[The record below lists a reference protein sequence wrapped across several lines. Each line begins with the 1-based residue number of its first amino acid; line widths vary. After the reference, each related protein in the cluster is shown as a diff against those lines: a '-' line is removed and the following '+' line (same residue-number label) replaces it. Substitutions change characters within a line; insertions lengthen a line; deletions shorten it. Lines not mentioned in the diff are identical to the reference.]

1 MCSHFQSLC
10 SFFEKLP
17 LTFDFFFTSFSSL
30 YVPLSVNLFVS
41 LLASVHMSVCLTN
54 PRAATSAR
62 LWGRPSAAV
71 GEAALI
77 NTTMSAPKR

>member
-1 MCSHFQSLC
+1 MC
-10 SFFEKLP
+10 
-17 LTFDFFFTSFSSL
+17 L
-30 YVPLSVNLFVS
+30 YHLGVS
-41 LLASVHMSVCLTN
+41 LLVLVHMSVRPTN

-62 LWGRPSAAV
+62 LWGRPSAAA

>member
-1 MCSHFQSLC
+1 MCSLLQNLC
-10 SFFEKLP
+10 SFFDKL
-17 LTFDFFFTSFSSL
+17 LTFNIFPLVFFLFPCSS
-30 YVPLSVNLFVS
+30 YGQFVCF
-41 LLASVHMSVCLTN
+41 LLVWVHMSFCLTN
-54 PRAATSAR
+54 LRAATSAR

>member
-1 MCSHFQSLC
+1 MYSHFENLLGEIAVNFLSSL
-10 SFFEKLP
+10 SFFYP
-17 LTFDFFFTSFSSL
+17 

-41 LLASVHMSVCLTN
+41 LLVSVHMSVCLTN

>member
-1 MCSHFQSLC
+1 MC
-10 SFFEKLP
+10 
-17 LTFDFFFTSFSSL
+17 L
-30 YVPLSVNLFVS
+30 YHHGVS
-41 LLASVHMSVCLTN
+41 LLVLVHMSVRPTN

-62 LWGRPSAAV
+62 LWGRPSAAA